1 MLISILLR
9 PFTLLSK
16 DLRYQEW
23 LHFLVNFIEFSVK
36 FFDPLDSF
44 HGEPNVYVGHS
55 MEKSSIV
62 GWA

>member
-16 DLRYQEW
+16 GLRYQEW

-44 HGEPNVYVGHS
+44 HGEP
-55 MEKSSIV
+55 I
-62 GWA
+62 